1 MQEYGSLLILINIL
15 PCEAALLINGNVN
28 GKAHCFNQ
36 IRKQGTQKIKMQKKG
51 PGYILESF
59 IFFHT

>member
-1 MQEYGSLLILINIL
+1 MQEHRSLLILIKIL

-36 IRKQGTQKIKMQKKG
+36 IRKRGTQKIKMHKNG
-51 PGYILESF
+51 PGYILQSF
-59 IFFHT
+59 IFFHV